1 MLYVASLVDPSTIA
15 SGGGPSGYAVVGL
28 FLGGGGGLGNARGS
42 SEDHLLE
49 KRRRQHNN
57 VDIGNINLWNLPG
70 DTSSPNVPTK
80 SV

>member
-49 KRRRQHNN
+49 TKKTTL
-57 VDIGNINLWNLPG
+57 ILATL
-70 DTSSPNVPTK
+70 TSGTCQGTQVPPST
-80 SV
+80 